1 MSTRVFFNVSGR
13 ASRSMNCEFCNHA
26 LDYVDG
32 YENRRIHTIAP
43 TVKPWM
49 WNEEHYQ
56 RMKVCP
62 NQGKTFEFPCAIEVK

>member
-13 ASRSMNCEFCNHA
+13 ASRSMTCEFCNHA
-26 LDYVDG
+26 LDDVDKCQ
-32 YENRRIHTIAP
+32 NRRIHGIAP
-43 TVKPWM
+43 VVKPWL
-49 WNEEHYQ
+49 WDEKHYQ